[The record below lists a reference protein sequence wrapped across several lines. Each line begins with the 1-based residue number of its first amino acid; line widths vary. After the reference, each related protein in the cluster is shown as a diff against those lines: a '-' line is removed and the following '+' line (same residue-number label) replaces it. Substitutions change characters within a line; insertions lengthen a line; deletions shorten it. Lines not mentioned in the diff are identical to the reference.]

1 MSGASLAPGLRPIG
15 RPADDPEPATVPVTP
30 GARFAAGADSPLL
43 ARIERLVR
51 SQPTFVP
58 TGAVT
63 RVVGSTIEAAGLLV
77 QIGSIC
83 WIEAAPGGF
92 VSAEVVGFR
101 DGRIT
106 LVPFGDVVGVRPG
119 SRVRVREDQ
128 FRVPVGPRVL
138 GRVLDGFGRPIDGR
152 GPLGAPTRVIGG
164 SAPHPLTRAR
174 IETPLSTGVR
184 AIDGCLTAGK
194 GQRLG
199 IFAGSGVGKST
210 LLSMIARNSAA
221 GVNVIALIG
230 ERGREVQEFI
240 DHHLGPA
247 GLARSVV
254 VVATSDQPALLR
266 VKAAEVATAIA
277 EAFRDDGEDVLLVMD
292 SVTRLAMAQRE
303 IALGAGEPPALRG
316 YPPSVFAYLARIL
329 ERAANTERGT
339 ITGFYTVLV
348 EGDDLSEPVAD
359 SVRSILDGHIVLSR
373 LLAERTH
380 YPAIDV
386 LASVSR
392 VMPAVTDERHRRLAA
407 ALRATLAVYEESRDL
422 IEVGAYA
429 AGSNPEVDRAIALR
443 PAILAFLQQRPDETS
458 SLAEAIAGLEAT
470 GVLGGD
476 G

>member
-1 MSGASLAPGLRPIG
+1 
-15 RPADDPEPATVPVTP
+15 
-30 GARFAAGADSPLL
+30 
-43 ARIERLVR
+43 
-51 SQPTFVP
+51 
-58 TGAVT
+58 
-63 RVVGSTIEAAGLLV
+63 
-77 QIGSIC
+77 
-83 WIEAAPGGF
+83 
-92 VSAEVVGFR
+92 
-101 DGRIT
+101 
-106 LVPFGDVVGVRPG
+106 
-119 SRVRVREDQ
+119 
-128 FRVPVGPRVL
+128 
-138 GRVLDGFGRPIDGR
+138 
-152 GPLGAPTRVIGG
+152 
-164 SAPHPLTRAR
+164 
-174 IETPLSTGVR
+174 
-184 AIDGCLTAGK
+184 
-194 GQRLG
+194 
-199 IFAGSGVGKST
+199 
-210 LLSMIARNSAA
+210 
-221 GVNVIALIG
+221 
-230 ERGREVQEFI
+230 
-240 DHHLGPA
+240 
-247 GLARSVV
+247 
-254 VVATSDQPALLR
+254 
-266 VKAAEVATAIA
+266 
-277 EAFRDDGEDVLLVMD
+277 
-292 SVTRLAMAQRE
+292 MAQRE

-373 LLAERTH
+373 LLAERNH